1 MNDRHM
7 ELHSTESAWNQSTA
21 DGTITIL
28 LERQL
33 APQTSQLGGFLC
45 FLLLVC
51 LFGFVCIFFLGFL
64 VCLLD
69 LFCLFLYLSFFLGF
83 CCLSAWFVV
92 CFCLFSRIL
101 LLVYLICFVYFFV
114 LSFSF
119 SDFITCLFDL
129 FCLFLFFIICFF
141 FGHVVSI
148 EVIYGFNYP
157 GFLSIVVQIEW

>member
-7 ELHSTESAWNQSTA
+7 ELHSTESAWNQSTD

-51 LFGFVCIFFLGFL
+51 LFGFVCFFLGFL

-101 LLVYLICFVYFFV
+101 LLIYLICFVFFV
-114 LSFSF
+114 LSFLGFYYLSVWFMLLVFVFVFF
-119 SDFITCLFDL
+119 SDMSCLLGLFMDL
-129 FCLFLFFIICFF
+129 IILAFS
-141 FGHVVSI
+141 VL
-148 EVIYGFNYP
+148 YYR
-157 GFLSIVVQIEW
+157 